1 MPISRRATPD
11 NGPRDSVAGVVITE
25 RLVVVSP
32 GSASGTFKALGAIT
46 GTGTVLTGAWA
57 WRACRT
63 MTEPCVVEGSER
75 LVTPGGELRIE
86 LRLSLRH
93 IPGTGVRTGG
103 GSWNVRAAGGEFDGI
118 RAAGTLTLSAMVEEA
133 GASTMELM
141 LTGCVP
147 VSGPGAVDRLA
158 RGVDREPIAGSHRR

>member
-1 MPISRRATPD
+1 MPRSRRATPEKR
-11 NGPRDSVAGVVITE
+11 PRDFAAGVVITE
-25 RLVVVSP
+25 RLVATSP

-57 WRACRT
+57 WRACRGT
-63 MTEPCVVEGSER
+63 TEPCLVEGSER
-75 LVTPGGELRIE
+75 LVTAGGELWIE

-103 GSWNVRAAGGEFDGI
+103 GSWNVRAGGGEFDGI
-118 RAAGTLTLSAMVEEA
+118 RAAGTLTVSAMVEEA

-141 LTGCVP
+141 LTGRVP
-147 VSGPGAVDRLA
+147 VP
-158 RGVDREPIAGSHRR
+158 AGTAALGR